1 MSNLEDILKV
11 KNSTNTSADLYFY
24 GDIVSAWWQSWDDAD
39 QYPDA
44 IKDFLKDVSGKDLN
58 IYINSGG
65 GSVFAGIAIYNM
77 LKRHTGYKT
86 VRIDG
91 VAASI
96 ASIIALSADKVIIPA
111 NAFFMIHKAWGG
123 ISGNSDEMRKY
134 ADHLDKIDM
143 SMLEIY
149 KSNLKNEADIDI
161 IRNMISEET
170 WLTGE
175 EACKYF
181 NMELEEP
188 IEAVAYSG
196 DMLDKYKNTPQKIK
210 TQDNKKTPE
219 IKNEIENRK
228 KELLLKFDFG
238 F

>member
-1 MSNLEDILKV
+1 MNNLEDILKIQ
-11 KNSTNTSADLYFY
+11 NSTNTSADLYFY
-24 GDIVSAWWQSWDDAD
+24 GDIVSSWWQSWDDSD

-44 IKDFLKDVSGKDLN
+44 IKDFLNDVEDRDLN

-86 VRIDG
+86 VHIDG

-149 KSNLKNEADIDI
+149 KSNLRDESDIDI
-161 IRNMISEET
+161 IKDMISEET

-181 NMELEEP
+181 NMELEGA

-196 DMLDKYKNTPQKIK
+196 ETLDKYKNTPYKIK
-210 TQDNKKTPE
+210 TKEPE
-219 IKNEIENRK
+219 NKNEIENKK